1 MRPELSIVLPV
12 HDQADHIVE
21 VVDLWRAVLKGRPWE
36 VLLIP
41 NGCRDNSVQ
50 LCRAQAKKDKK
61 VRVVELKKGGWGLAV
76 REGLSHA
83 KGKFVGYTNSA
94 RTDPSVVPVLFE
106 ELRKSP
112 GSLVKGDRRV
122 RENSLRRIASIT
134 YNLENWLLFGTQSR
148 DVNGTPKLF
157 AAPLLGRMKL
167 SSTGDLLDAEVLA
180 WCAKLGVPLREVPL
194 YAWARHG
201 GRSTTKVMSGAKM
214 CLGLFGL
221 KKRMG

>member
-12 HDQADHIVE
+12 YNQADHIVE
-21 VVDLWRAVLKGRPWE
+21 VVGLWRAVLKGRPWE

-41 NGCRDNSVQ
+41 NGCRDDSAK

-61 VRVVELKKGGWGLAV
+61 VRVVELEKGGWGLAV

-94 RTDPSVVPVLFE
+94 RTDPSVLPILFE
-106 ELRKSP
+106 ELKKGP
-112 GSLVKGDRRV
+112 KALVKGDRRV
-122 RENSLRRIASIT
+122 RENLLRRVGSLT
-134 YNLENWLLFGTQSR
+134 YNLENRFLFGTKSR
-148 DVNGTPKLF
+148 DVNGTPKMF
-157 AAPLLGRMKL
+157 AAPLLDRMEL
-167 SSTGDLLDAEVLA
+167 SSTGDLLDAEILA
-180 WCAKLGVPLREVPL
+180 WCSRLGVPVREVPL
-194 YAWARHG
+194 YTWTRHG